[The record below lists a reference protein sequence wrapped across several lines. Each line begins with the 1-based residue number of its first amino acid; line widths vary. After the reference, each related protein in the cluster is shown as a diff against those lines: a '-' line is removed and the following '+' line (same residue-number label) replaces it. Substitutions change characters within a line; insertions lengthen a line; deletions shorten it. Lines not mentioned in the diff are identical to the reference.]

1 MWEFCSLNKLW
12 DGEPSEKVQM
22 PFVPSESDGIPKV
35 ANEGSRLDIPEG
47 PLGSLIA
54 GTSMNF
60 LLAFTLNWQNK
71 LFFKQEYIRLFTI
84 NLLQDRQSY
93 DEIAPLFDY
102 EYSLREF

>member
-54 GTSMNF
+54 GISTGR
-60 LLAFTLNWQNK
+60 
-71 LFFKQEYIRLFTI
+71 EEE
-84 NLLQDRQSY
+84 DRKRKIGRGRS
-93 DEIAPLFDY
+93 E
-102 EYSLREF
+102 EG